1 MSLRLYYDLMSQPC
15 RAMVI
20 FMKMNNIPFES
31 RLVALRKGEHFTPEF
46 TKLNPFQKVPVL
58 EHNDFVLT
66 ESIAMIRYLARE
78 YPIQDKWY
86 PKDSKAQ
93 AKVDEYLEW
102 QHLNTRLFGSMIFR
116 QRVIVPMLQQKPVD
130 DVKLEFYKNGF
141 LKVLKEI
148 EEGFLN
154 KHSYISGNNIS
165 VADVFCACEIEQ
177 PLLIGFDAL
186 KNAPKV
192 KTWLE
197 KVRKELEP
205 HYSEVHDVT
214 KMIKNAIEKGKL

>member
-141 LKVLKEI
+141 LKVLK
-148 EEGFLN
+148 
-154 KHSYISGNNIS
+154 
-165 VADVFCACEIEQ
+165 
-177 PLLIGFDAL
+177 
-186 KNAPKV
+186 
-192 KTWLE
+192 
-197 KVRKELEP
+197 R
-205 HYSEVHDVT
+205 
-214 KMIKNAIEKGKL
+214 